1 MKFVWCEQQ
10 WIQSKSWNVKSIQ
23 TEDCNAIRN
32 DIFSAFYCS
41 NEKKNYIFLWYCI
54 SAYRKWKSSDYVES
68 WVRLCFCLN
77 CSSIW
82 SFFVVQPL
90 HRLTKRYEWMRNMKL
105 LSIIYQWSQLFV
117 SLLDEKNLLYI
128 NVDILLLYQKQLRYG
143 NCDNKDDCELRYFTF
158 FFCVQWKRYIF
169 GTW

>member
-1 MKFVWCEQQ
+1 MRFEM
-10 WIQSKSWNVKSIQ
+10 
-23 TEDCNAIRN
+23 
-32 DIFSAFYCS
+32 IFSQLFIVRMKRKITYFYGVAFQHIEHE
-41 NEKKNYIFLWYCI
+41 NQAIIW
-54 SAYRKWKSSDYVES
+54 
-68 WVRLCFCLN
+68 RLCFCLN

-90 HRLTKRYEWMRNMKL
+90 HRLTKRCKWMRNMKL

-117 SLLDEKNLLYI
+117 SLLDEKNDFCFHLLYI

-158 FFCVQWKRYIF
+158 FFLCSVKEIHFWHMIM
-169 GTW
+169 